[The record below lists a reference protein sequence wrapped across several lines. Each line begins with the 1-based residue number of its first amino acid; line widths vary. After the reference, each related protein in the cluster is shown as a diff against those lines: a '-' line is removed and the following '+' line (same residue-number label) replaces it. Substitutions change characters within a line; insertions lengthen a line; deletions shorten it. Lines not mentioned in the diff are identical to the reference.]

1 MAILNSSPTISK
13 TLLVVANTTAQDL
26 VKWVLNNGLAKE
38 GLSKGSRWEEHR
50 INFMTKI
57 LS

>member
-1 MAILNSSPTISK
+1 MATPNSSPTISK
-13 TLLVVANTTAQDL
+13 TLPVVANTTAQDL
-26 VKWVLNNGLAKE
+26 IKWVLSNGLAKE
-38 GLSKGSRWEEHR
+38 GSRWEDLR